1 MRQSQWIAAFA
12 LAATLAGCGRAP
24 ATPIYRIQTNI
35 GIQGVMPGD
44 EAGYF
49 ITANVG
55 ATYRLVWT
63 GDVNQTAVF
72 RNFHGAVYTSGRI
85 LSVTPGCDRDTCPLE
100 SGDNISVVT
109 TFSGGQR
116 VDSDTVTADSLDGFD
131 FSVDTEPV
139 MFDLYI
145 DGGRYPSNVYF
156 PAADN
161 GGQVS
166 SPSQFPFGLSTI

>member
-1 MRQSQWIAAFA
+1 MAARPLASIIRATEIAPCLWRDTRPNRASQGGLMRQSQWIAAFA

-72 RNFHGAVYTSGRI
+72 RNLH
-85 LSVTPGCDRDTCPLE
+85 
-100 SGDNISVVT
+100 
-109 TFSGGQR
+109 
-116 VDSDTVTADSLDGFD
+116 
-131 FSVDTEPV
+131 
-139 MFDLYI
+139 
-145 DGGRYPSNVYF
+145 
-156 PAADN
+156 
-161 GGQVS
+161 
-166 SPSQFPFGLSTI
+166 